1 MDLPLYH
8 KVYRQAAT
16 TTSSPSGPPH
26 GTPLPA
32 HSPTPALHR
41 ERRHRAVRRY
51 PLVVVHTTR
60 HWPTPGTG
68 RLGIPAGKAKASA
81 REASRVPCFVLT
93 CRGPSASPVSARPVP
108 APSEPA
114 AAEAMQ
120 HEPWRPGAEPAA
132 GAGAGP
138 APTTVDEASME
149 RSMSFVKALQ
159 VSQSQSQSQSMDP
172 TSSSFP
178 PLIHP
183 LRSNTSAKIRASRE
197 PVDRHPC
204 LPFLFSSRSPPV
216 VAGAQEPAP
225 AALLGL
231 RVLRE
236 VLPPQRTEASV
247 RDAIPLCPFLP
258 EFPRPCDFFFFSKP
272 NQSMDFP
279 FFILVLQI

>member
-32 HSPTPALHR
+32 HSPTPAPRETSSCRSPLPASSSTHWLHLGLGGWESRQAKRKHPR
-41 ERRHRAVRRY
+41 ERRRVFLASSSRAVALPLPPY
-51 PLVVVHTTR
+51 P
-60 HWPTPGTG
+60 P
-68 RLGIPAGKAKASA
+68 
-81 REASRVPCFVLT
+81 
-93 CRGPSASPVSARPVP
+93 ARPVP

-114 AAEAMQ
+114 ACRSGERAEAMQ

-183 LRSNTSAKIRASRE
+183 LLPLVRSNTSAKIRASRE
-197 PVDRHPC
+197 PVDCHPC
-204 LPFLFSSRSPPV
+204 ML
-216 VAGAQEPAP
+216 
-225 AALLGL
+225 
-231 RVLRE
+231 
-236 VLPPQRTEASV
+236 
-247 RDAIPLCPFLP
+247 
-258 EFPRPCDFFFFSKP
+258 FFF
-272 NQSMDFP
+272 
-279 FFILVLQI
+279 V

>member
-1 MDLPLYH
+1 VPWPFRFPRIRPPVLFPP
-8 KVYRQAAT
+8 RANRRRRRPACR
-16 TTSSPSGPPH
+16 SG
-26 GTPLPA
+26 
-32 HSPTPALHR
+32 
-41 ERRHRAVRRY
+41 ER
-51 PLVVVHTTR
+51 
-60 HWPTPGTG
+60 
-68 RLGIPAGKAKASA
+68 
-81 REASRVPCFVLT
+81 
-93 CRGPSASPVSARPVP
+93 
-108 APSEPA
+108 
-114 AAEAMQ
+114 AEAMQ

-149 RSMSFVKALQ
+149 RSTSFVKALQ

-183 LRSNTSAKIRASRE
+183 LLPLVRSNTSAKIRASRE
-197 PVDRHPC
+197 PVDCHPC
-204 LPFLFSSRSPPV
+204 LFFFLFSSRSPPV
-216 VAGAQEPAP
+216 VAGAQESAP

-247 RDAIPLCPFLP
+247 RCDSSPLSFSPGIPTSV
-258 EFPRPCDFFFFSKP
+258 RFFFSFSKP

>member
-93 CRGPSASPVSARPVP
+93 CRGPSASPVSARP
-108 APSEPA
+108 SCS
-114 AAEAMQ
+114 
-120 HEPWRPGAEPAA
+120 RP
-132 GAGAGP
+132 
-138 APTTVDEASME
+138 E
-149 RSMSFVKALQ
+149 RTGGGGVRRVGQGRGRRRCSTSRGGLAL
-159 VSQSQSQSQSMDP
+159 SQ
-172 TSSSFP
+172 P
-178 PLIHP
+178 PGLG
-183 LRSNTSAKIRASRE
+183 R
-197 PVDRHPC
+197 
-204 LPFLFSSRSPPV
+204 
-216 VAGAQEPAP
+216 
-225 AALLGL
+225 ALL
-231 RVLRE
+231 
-236 VLPPQRTEASV
+236 PPPSTR
-247 RDAIPLCPFLP
+247 
-258 EFPRPCDFFFFSKP
+258 RPWSGA
-272 NQSMDFP
+272 
-279 FFILVLQI
+279 

>member
-114 AAEAMQ
+114 AAAACRSGERAEAMQ
-120 HEPWRPGAEPAA
+120 HEQWRPGAEPAA

-183 LRSNTSAKIRASRE
+183 LLPLVRSNTSAKIRASRE
-197 PVDRHPC
+197 PVDCHPSM
-204 LPFLFSSRSPPV
+204 L
-216 VAGAQEPAP
+216 A
-225 AALLGL
+225 
-231 RVLRE
+231 
-236 VLPPQRTEASV
+236 
-247 RDAIPLCPFLP
+247 
-258 EFPRPCDFFFFSKP
+258 FFF
-272 NQSMDFP
+272 
-279 FFILVLQI
+279 V

>member
-1 MDLPLYH
+1 MFLASSSRAVALPL
-8 KVYRQAAT
+8 
-16 TTSSPSGPPH
+16 PP
-26 GTPLPA
+26 
-32 HSPTPALHR
+32 
-41 ERRHRAVRRY
+41 Y
-51 PLVVVHTTR
+51 P
-60 HWPTPGTG
+60 P
-68 RLGIPAGKAKASA
+68 
-81 REASRVPCFVLT
+81 
-93 CRGPSASPVSARPVP
+93 ARPVP

-114 AAEAMQ
+114 AAAACRSGERAEAMQ
-120 HEPWRPGAEPAA
+120 HEQWRPGAEPAA

-247 RDAIPLCPFLP
+247 RCDSSPLSFSPGIPTSV
-258 EFPRPCDFFFFSKP
+258 RFFFSFSKP